1 MSTASLVARQLR
13 LQQWADD
20 IRDCANRP
28 SGTTVAQWCDDHGVK
43 KSVYYWRLRA
53 VRNACID
60 SVASADLSQMD
71 DPDEIDTS
79 FVELSPPV
87 QHPDKT
93 SVQISLGAAT
103 IQLKED
109 IPDAFLCRIM
119 KAVYHAQ

>member
-20 IRDCANRP
+20 IRDCSNRP
-28 SGTTVAQWCDDHGVK
+28 SGTTVAQWCDDHGIK

-60 SVASADLSQMD
+60 TVESADLSQVNE
-71 DPDEIDTS
+71 PNEIDTS
-79 FVELSPPV
+79 FVELFPPV
-87 QHPDKT
+87 QNSDDAVVH
-93 SVQISLGAAT
+93 IALGAAT

-109 IPDAFLCRIM
+109 IPDAFLYRVM
-119 KAVYHAQ
+119 RAVYHAQ